1 MSPLVQRDFKAAR
14 EDRSRVVALFFL
26 PKIVVN
32 KEQGDAASPEKF
44 YWKVTR
50 PATKR
55 PARRR

>member
-1 MSPLVQRDFKAAR
+1 MVQRDFKAAR